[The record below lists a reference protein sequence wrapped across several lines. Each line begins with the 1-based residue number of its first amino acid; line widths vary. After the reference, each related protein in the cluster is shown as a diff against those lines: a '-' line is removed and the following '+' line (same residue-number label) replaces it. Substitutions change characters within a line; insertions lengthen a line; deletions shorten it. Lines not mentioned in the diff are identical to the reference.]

1 MPNTFQSNIKGG
13 SDDSPYNQITNYSL
27 FVGGLDTK
35 RDVLNQ
41 YQPLKTG
48 FARLFMIKKPQFLVD
63 AGYNKKLTVFK
74 HFLEYGNIAVQGN
87 NNVTM
92 NFNQYNGGFVNRQL
106 DMPNIAID
114 DTNELTISVYE
125 YTGSPIRE
133 MIQLWMNGVSDLRSG
148 HSHYYGSTL
157 TVCPANHTAEF
168 IYATTDPTGLNVEYA
183 AYFTNCFPKEIKF
196 DHFNYE
202 AGTHDIVRL
211 DLIFTCTRHISPA
224 VNVIADRLVKKYAV
238 IVNSLYYNS
247 NTRSQELHHRD
258 ADGNE
263 EYGKFYDPY
272 GHTEGDEYVGGDL
285 SKIEDTGRYYSNIS
299 GGPEAWSNR
308 LGLIKADLY
317 SGRDVDDRMG
327 IKEDIKTRYLSNAHQ
342 TIYGDLMRRGLSGL
356 NGDRIGTYVNPSDEK
371 SQPKPTDPDTECPV
385 IPSTGYKGDANGSGN
400 INIDDANTIAKYL
413 AYRKSDNLPPEADFN
428 GDGKINVMDAAAIAR
443 YMAKGGSNIKGDPTN
458 DGAITHHD
466 AKWIEEMVA
475 KGKAKEIPLSLGD
488 FNNDGKVDIND
499 SRDIAKYLVDGGT
512 NIVGDVNNDGKVDK
526 NDLDYLSSMLSHKKT
541 GELNKNADVDGD
553 GIIGVNDSR
562 ALSKLIKE

>member
-1 MPNTFQSNIKGG
+1 MPNTFQSNIKGS
-13 SDDSPYNQITNYSL
+13 SDDNPFNQITNYSL

-48 FARLFMIKKPQFLVD
+48 FARLFMIKKPQFL
-63 AGYNKKLTVFK
+63 ANSEYNKKLTVFK

-87 NNVTM
+87 NNITM

-106 DMPNIAID
+106 DMPNIAVD

-133 MIQLWMNGVSDLRSG
+133 IIQLWINGVSDLRSG
-148 HSHYYGSTL
+148 HAHYYGSSL
-157 TVCPANHTAEF
+157 PVCPANHTAEF

-211 DLIFTCTRHISPA
+211 DLIFTCARHISPA

-258 ADGNE
+258 VDGHE

-272 GHTEGDEYVGGDL
+272 GHTEDGTYVGGDL
-285 SKIEDTGRYYSNIS
+285 SKIEETGRYYSYKS
-299 GGPEAWSNR
+299 GGPEVWSNR

-317 SGRDVDDRMG
+317 GGRDTINKSS
-327 IKEDIKTRYLSNAHQ
+327 IKEDMRKYYLSNAHQ
-342 TIYGDLMRRGLSGL
+342 TIYGDLLHGGLSGL
-356 NGDRIGTYVNPSDEK
+356 NADRIGTYVNPSDKK
-371 SQPKPTDPDTECPV
+371 SQPDPMKPDEECPV
-385 IPSTGYKGDANGSGN
+385 IKSTGYRGDADGSGN
-400 INIDDANTIAKYL
+400 IDNKDADTIAKYL
-413 AYRKSDNLPPEADFN
+413 AHGKKDNLPPDADFN
-428 GDGKINVMDAAAIAR
+428 RDGKIDIRDAAAIAR
-443 YMAKGGSNIKGDPTN
+443 YIKNGGSKIKGDPTN
-458 DGAITHHD
+458 DRAVTYHD
-466 AKWIEEMVA
+466 AQWNAEMLA
-475 KGKAKEIPLSLGD
+475 KGKGSEIPTLQGD
-488 FNNDGKVDIND
+488 FNGDGKVDIRD
-499 SRDIAKYLVDGGT
+499 SAALSRYLKDGGT
-512 NIVGDVNNDGKVDK
+512 KIVGDVNNDGKRDTD
-526 NDLDYLSSMLSHKKT
+526 DLEYLSSMISHGKAS
-541 GELNKNADVDGD
+541 ELNQNADVNGD
-553 GIIGVNDSR
+553 GKINISDSA
-562 ALSKLIKE
+562 ALERLIKE